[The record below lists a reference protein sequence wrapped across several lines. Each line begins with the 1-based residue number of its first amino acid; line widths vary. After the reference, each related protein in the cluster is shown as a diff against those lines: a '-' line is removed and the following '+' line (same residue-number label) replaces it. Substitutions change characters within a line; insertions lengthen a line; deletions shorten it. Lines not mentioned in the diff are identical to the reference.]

1 MLIFDKII
9 EVLSENFS
17 VGVNEDFTQLEDSKT
32 VFFFKKSKC
41 FSSFLCEKYFIA
53 FYNYVFKLCL

>member
-32 VFFFKKSKC
+32 VFFFKKNQNA
-41 FSSFLCEKYFIA
+41 FL
-53 FYNYVFKLCL
+53 VFCVKSIL